1 MSSGHRHR
9 TKPANLALD
18 AARAD
23 KIYAEFLPAAVEISV
38 RPVPKVVP
46 VMMVVIMVAI
56 VAALLWSWFS
66 YLDVFTNAAGRVRAS
81 TPPAVVQPLESGR
94 IIAIKAE
101 NGQKVEA
108 GEVLL
113 LLDDVDVR
121 ASLDAATSS
130 RLSWL
135 AEVERRRAAL
145 KNAQEANWQL
155 PVPKFDAEIP
165 DGVVEREMA
174 ALRGEYMTVA
184 ASVAAL
190 NAQRQEVEAKK
201 LRFETVT
208 AAEKRLVEILSEKAS
223 MSEALLSSAAGSK
236 VAVLTAKEAKAR
248 ADADLAE
255 SSAGLRETQAALL
268 NIEEQQRQTVASFIA
283 QQSLGV
289 QSAEREIEQL
299 DQEIIKQRNRLAHLA
314 LRAPIRG
321 TVQQLATTSVGQVV
335 AAGQTMLVIVPDGAD
350 LIVEALVP
358 SSEIGF
364 VRVGDEATI
373 KADAFPFTRY
383 GAFEGRVASL
393 SGDAV
398 TIQNAQAL
406 QDPSATATGQANAA
420 PTGIPDVMG
429 LFYVARIAL
438 SSPTIEVNGTQL
450 RLEPG
455 MTVRAEIKTE
465 SRRVIDYILSPVTEV
480 LEDAGHER

>member
-1 MSSGHRHR
+1 MSGGHR
-9 TKPANLALD
+9 TKSPSLASD
-18 AARAD
+18 AARTD
-23 KIYAEFLPAAVEISV
+23 KVYAEFLPAAVEISV

-46 VMMVVIMVAI
+46 AVMAVIMAAI

-81 TPPAVVQPLESGR
+81 VPPAVVQPLEGGR
-94 IIAIKAE
+94 IIAIKVE

-108 GEVLL
+108 GQELL

-121 ASLDAATSS
+121 ASLDAAISS

-145 KNAQEANWQL
+145 THAQEANWQL
-155 PVPKFDAEIP
+155 PVPQFDAEIP
-165 DGVVEREMA
+165 EDVVKREMA
-174 ALRGEYMTVA
+174 ALRGEFLTVA

-190 NAQRQEVEAKK
+190 NAQRQEVEAKRV
-201 LRFETVT
+201 RFETVI
-208 AAEKRLVEILSEKAS
+208 AAQKRLVDILAEKAS
-223 MSEALLSSAAGSK
+223 MSEALLSTAAGSK

-283 QQSLGV
+283 QQSLGI
-289 QSAEREIEQL
+289 QAAEREIEQL
-299 DQEIIKQRNRLAHLA
+299 DQEIIKQHNRLAHLA
-314 LRAPIRG
+314 LRAPIAG
-321 TVQQLATTSVGQVV
+321 AVQQLATTSAGQVV
-335 AAGQTMLVIVPDGAD
+335 AAGQTMLVIVAD
-350 LIVEALVP
+350 DAELIVEALVS

-364 VRVGDEATI
+364 VHAGDKVTI

-383 GAFEGRVASL
+383 GAFEGRVASI
-393 SGDAV
+393 SSDAV

-406 QDPSATATGQANAA
+406 QDPSATATGQANAT
-420 PTGIPDVMG
+420 PTGIPDVVG

-438 SSPTIEVNGTQL
+438 DNPAIEVNGAQL
-450 RLEPG
+450 TLEPG

-480 LEDAGHER
+480 LEEAGHER